1 MRNLL
6 RAVLIC
12 IALVAMIPATWIAIY
27 AAQRAL
33 GYFPGGHFPTIA
45 QYAAEQGDVRLC
57 RRIIGLPW
65 PTVGGPSTADARL
78 SCIHDYASLTHDPS
92 ACELLMPSEYGW
104 SCLGVARE
112 KGEICSINYGK
123 DVSWWIESPYD
134 DPQKATF
141 EECKHGQEKTQ
152 KGKDC
157 CHILLLSSEPGIN
170 DCSRFE
176 GDTPYMDLCLSQ
188 LAMKQK
194 EQNLC
199 AGITDGNARSICGI
213 RLKYM

>member
-1 MRNLL
+1 MTEKRMLCFYLL
-6 RAVLIC
+6 
-12 IALVAMIPATWIAIY
+12 
-27 AAQRAL
+27 AQKL
-33 GYFPGGHFPTIA
+33 K
-45 QYAAEQGDVRLC
+45 
-57 RRIIGLPW
+57 
-65 PTVGGPSTADARL
+65 
-78 SCIHDYASLTHDPS
+78 DPS
-92 ACELLMPSEYGW
+92 VCELLMPSEYGW